1 MATPSQSL
9 PIYFPPVPWSL
20 DDAVICSALV
30 NAAYDMYQ
38 QWVAQESPPDPS
50 KFSWTKPT
58 GPIVPNGPTLNY
70 VGPMWGVANMIEYQ
84 YPEPFAFM
92 AWDSHGKT
100 YVAFRGSE
108 TAADFWEDAAVKQV
122 SYDPIVPGFGLV
134 HDGFHDVYTS
144 SRSRNGSVPALRSTI
159 QATLENLSYT
169 PTVLYVSGHSLGAGL
184 STLCVP
190 DVARNC
196 TIGKRGI
203 PMFHYSLASPRV
215 GDPTFAYNYNF
226 QIPVTTFRIANTEDL
241 VPDGPPAVSEW
252 YYEHVGTPVGFTTQY
267 DSTGGN
273 HDHLNCYFY
282 ALTHPDQPQG
292 PIAFREPV
300 ELASTVRARMAAAR
314 CHYERLKARQ

>member
-9 PIYFPPVPWSL
+9 PIYVPPVPWSL

-30 NAAYDMYQ
+30 NAAYDMCQ

-70 VGPMWGVANMIEYQ
+70 VGPMWGVANMIELQ
-84 YPEPFAFM
+84 YPEPFAFI

-144 SRSRNGSVPALRSTI
+144 SRSGSVPVPALRSTL
-159 QATLENLSYT
+159 QAALQNLSYT
-169 PTVLYVSGHSLGAGL
+169 PTVLYVSGHSLGSGL

-190 DVARNC
+190 DVARNS
-196 TIGKRGI
+196 TIGNRGI

-241 VPDGPPAVSEW
+241 VPDGPPAVS
-252 YYEHVGTPVGFTTQY
+252 
-267 DSTGGN
+267 
-273 HDHLNCYFY
+273 
-282 ALTHPDQPQG
+282 
-292 PIAFREPV
+292 
-300 ELASTVRARMAAAR
+300 
-314 CHYERLKARQ
+314 